1 MRLRRLRPVEVY
13 VALVSGAGLSLLAW
27 FASTVPIGD
36 VRLAPSAFWWFSVF
50 LVAAELL
57 PIRVPR
63 ASEVEEVSTSTTFAF
78 ALLLGFGGRIAALSL
93 AVASA
98 IADLTHRKPAWKAL
112 FNVGQYTLS
121 VGAAR
126 AVYLLL
132 GGVTAFHGEDVVAG
146 DNLLRV
152 AASAATF
159 FVANDALTGIA
170 LALAEGQPVLRY
182 LRRDLLFQA
191 ATAAALLAL
200 SPIVVVAAERS
211 TWLIP
216 LVLLPVAAVYW
227 GATVSLENA
236 RLIASLERSL
246 QRLTE
251 LNRMK
256 DDFVAVVSHELRTPL
271 TSIQGYLKTLLQLGA
286 ELPEDQRRSFLQ
298 AADRQGDRL
307 RRLIEQLLVVARLE
321 SGAER
326 RAVSWVSLPEVVDH
340 VIDELR
346 PRAHGHTFDVRLEP
360 GVDRVRTDEG
370 KLHQILSNLVE
381 NALKYSPPDTR
392 VTVRIEGRPE
402 GVLVTVEDEGPGI
415 PPEHRERV
423 FERFFQGDQS
433 STRRVGGIGLGLY
446 ICRSL
451 SEAIGAK
458 LWIER
463 SGPTGTAFALLLPPA
478 PPGEEDEAPPGEQ
491 DETPPGEEAEGRSP
505 LRRAVGA
512 GA

>member
-1 MRLRRLRPVEVY
+1 MRLRRLRSVELY
-13 VALVSGAGLSLLAW
+13 VALVSVAGLSLLAW
-27 FASTVPIGD
+27 FGSTVPIGD
-36 VRLAPSAFWWFSVF
+36 ARLAPGAFWCFSVL
-50 LVAAELL
+50 LVGAELL

-98 IADLTHRKPAWKAL
+98 VADLAHRKPAWKAL

-132 GGVTAFHGEDVVAG
+132 GGVIAFHGEDIVAG
-146 DNLLRV
+146 RNLL
-152 AASAATF
+152 AMTASAATF
-159 FVANDALTGIA
+159 FVVNDALTGIA
-170 LALAEGQPVLRY
+170 LALAEGQPILRY
-182 LRRDLLFQA
+182 LWRDLPFQS

-216 LVLLPVAAVYW
+216 LVILPVAAVYW
-227 GATVSLENA
+227 GASVSLENA

-251 LNRMK
+251 LNRLK

-271 TSIQGYLKTLLQLGA
+271 TSIQGYLKTLLQLGG

-307 RRLIEQLLVVARLE
+307 RRLIEQLLLVARLE

-326 RAVSWVSLPEVVDH
+326 ATASWVSLPELVDH
-340 VIDELR
+340 VVDELR
-346 PRAHGHTFDVRLEP
+346 SRAHGHTFDVRLAP

-370 KLHQILSNLVE
+370 KLHRILSNLVE

-392 VTVRIEGRPE
+392 VTIRIEGHPE
-402 GVLVTVEDEGPGI
+402 GVLIAVEDEGPGI

-423 FERFFQGDQS
+423 FERFFQVDQS
-433 STRRVGGIGLGLY
+433 STRRVGGVGLGLY

-451 SEAIGAK
+451 SEAIGAR

-463 SGPTGTAFALLLPPA
+463 TGASGTVFALLLPPA
-478 PPGEEDEAPPGEQ
+478 PPGEEDQA
-491 DETPPGEEAEGRSP
+491 P
-505 LRRAVGA
+505 LRPPVGA

>member
-1 MRLRRLRPVEVY
+1 ARRLRPLEVY
-13 VALVSGAGLSLLAW
+13 VALVSGTGLVVLAW
-27 FASTVPIGD
+27 FAATVPVGD
-36 VRLAPSAFWWFSVF
+36 IWLAPGAFWWFSVF

-98 IADLTHRKPAWKAL
+98 VADLAHRKPPWKAL

-132 GGVTAFHGEDVVAG
+132 GGVVAFHGADVVAG
-146 DNLLRV
+146 RNLLAV
-152 AASAATF
+152 AASAAAF
-159 FVANDALTGIA
+159 FVVNDALTGIA

-182 LRRDLLFQA
+182 LRRDLLFQST
-191 ATAAALLAL
+191 TAGALLAL
-200 SPIVVVAAERS
+200 SPIVVVAAERN

-216 LVLLPVAAVYW
+216 LVALPVAAVYW

-251 LNRMK
+251 LNRLK

-271 TSIQGYLKTLLQLGA
+271 TSIQGYLKTLLQLGE

-326 RAVSWVSLPEVVDH
+326 STISWVSLPELVDH
-340 VIDELR
+340 VVDELR
-346 PRAHGHTFDVRLEP
+346 PRAHGHTFDVRLAP
-360 GVDRVRTDEG
+360 GRDRIRTDEG

-392 VTVRIEGRPE
+392 VTVRIQDHPE
-402 GVLVTVEDEGPGI
+402 GVLITVEDEGPGI

-423 FERFFQGDQS
+423 FERFFQGDQT

-451 SEAIGAK
+451 AEAIGAK
-458 LWIER
+458 VWIER
-463 SGPTGTAFALLLPPA
+463 TGPTGTVFALLLPPA
-478 PPGEEDEAPPGEQ
+478 PPGEGDEGAPDDGVP
-491 DETPPGEEAEGRSP
+491 EGSP
-505 LRRAVGA
+505 LRPAVGA
-512 GA
+512 DA